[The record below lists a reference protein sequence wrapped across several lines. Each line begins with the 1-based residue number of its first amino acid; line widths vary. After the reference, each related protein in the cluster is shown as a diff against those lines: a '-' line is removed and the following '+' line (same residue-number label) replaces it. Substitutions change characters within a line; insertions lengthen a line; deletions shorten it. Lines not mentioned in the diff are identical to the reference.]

1 MDLHTRFERLGG
13 PVESASPDL
22 IHADL
27 ARGRRAVQRR
37 RTARIATATGL
48 SVVAVAAAF
57 AVTLGTGGGP
67 AGSPVVAVSTPAN
80 LRLVD
85 YRGAQPR
92 YFTIKKVPEGFFIQR
107 DAESGLTIAP
117 SDPAV
122 ANSAAPEPGLS
133 VAPRDDPQVFTGKI
147 GVFLEHKGDREGAG
161 PEPADREVTVGG
173 RPALLLHNGPV
184 TDLLI
189 SISPDVYAGIQFDVR
204 LTEQQMLELGAG
216 LQVDPGAVDRF
227 AATRG
232 N

>member
-27 ARGRRAVQRR
+27 ARGRRAVHRR
-37 RTARIATATGL
+37 RTARFATATGL

-57 AVTLGTGGGP
+57 AVTIGTGGGP
-67 AGSPVVAVSTPAN
+67 AGSPGTAVSTPAN
-80 LRLVD
+80 LKLVD

-92 YFTIKKVPEGFFIQR
+92 YFTIEKIPEGFYIQR
-107 DAESGLTIAP
+107 DTDSGLTIAP
-117 SDPAV
+117 TDPAV
-122 ANSAAPEPGLS
+122 ANSAAPEPGMS

-147 GVFLEHKGDREGAG
+147 GVFLEHKSDRDAAG
-161 PEPADREVTVGG
+161 SEPSDRKVTVGG
-173 RPALLLHNGPV
+173 RPALLQHNGSV

-189 SISPDVYAGIQFDVR
+189 SVSPDVYAGIQFDVR
-204 LTEQQMLELGAG
+204 LTEPQMLDLGAG
-216 LQVDPGAVDRF
+216 LQVDRGAVDRF
-227 AATRG
+227 AAARG